1 MNNTHKGYKK
11 EVFRNLSLITQ
22 LGLHVMVPTFLCVLI
37 GVWID
42 KKFGL
47 STTVVLLILGILAG
61 GRNAYILAMKVVNQN
76 ALDEKKENKH
86 GGINGKE

>member
-1 MNNTHKGYKK
+1 MNYIPKKYKK

-22 LGLHVMVPTFLCVLI
+22 LGLHVMVPIFLCVLV

-42 KKFGL
+42 KEFGL

-61 GRNAYILAMKVVNQN
+61 GRNAYILAMRVVNQN
-76 ALDEKKENKH
+76 ELDDKKGKH
-86 GGINGKE
+86 GGNNDKE